1 MSDGLPRVLCVDDE
15 PNLLAALRRSLR
27 GRFEVSLAQSALDAL
42 QALEHAGP
50 FAIVITDLCMPG
62 MNGIELLDRIR
73 ARWPLTARILLSGH
87 GATAA
92 SDHALAAG
100 AAFRCLAKPF
110 PAQDLHV
117 AINEAIVASRVPPPL

>member
-1 MSDGLPRVLCVDDE
+1 MAMSDGLPRVLCVDDE

-73 ARWPLTARILLSGH
+73 ARWL
-87 GATAA
+87 AA
-92 SDHALAAG
+92 SQA
-100 AAFRCLAKPF
+100 RP
-110 PAQDLHV
+110 
-117 AINEAIVASRVPPPL
+117 